1 MSQKNTTKQFKPREA
16 TSYIVKKTYV
26 DVKQK
31 MAIFSKKPQIG
42 QVYELTITSI
52 INKLEN
58 KKNSIEQK
66 GFLGIG
72 DFSGGYKILVPNTE
86 LGDKVKVKIIKSP
99 KVSFAEVNKSNFA
112 FAQIVEFLNKAQNR
126 PPFTVGD
133 ITKVKVTSIKEE
145 ADGLDVIMATPLF
158 NDQNLL
164 EPYYFIISQK
174 RASTSKSSLQRT
186 VIGDILDICITQ
198 IKPHYGFAKIMGN
211 STNVLHD
218 SRPAATSQEVLI
230 QKLRKGGHIGKKLNI
245 VLPKT
250 AKIVGNLICLQ
261 LQERKSSSF
270 LEQNNIF
277 FIKLGLGANLGDKVR
292 IKICKSANNTF
303 FAKVIKKD
311 PISYEQ
317 KQHKIKQNIEQML
330 KSGMHFGEKAVKCN
344 AKMRDFVWIRKKG
357 RNKNRPYLKKG
368 RHFLNLLKTRQCLNK
383 ALKQLIKYAV
393 KGRTFLF
400 VGTKKPATSLI
411 SRAALFS
418 QRSFF
423 VNTRWLGGMLTN
435 WKTILKSISKIRPIL
450 KEKQRII
457 QIILTKRHTI
467 KLRLMKKILAS
478 MKYIQKGRQFLQT
491 ILKGP
496 QFIEKNQAL
505 ALKRKELIQKGQL
518 LLKKRQ
524 QLVEKRK
531 QLLESTG
538 IIKSTLKEENLPR
551 QVQSA
556 LKIVQKYETLLTILT
571 SQKHKLRELH
581 SLLLL
586 SCEIQKLKKNALTL
600 TGPTYL
606 FQNGQICKEKSFLS
620 GPAPSKEIL
629 SKIIKA
635 VQLLSSTQ
643 SMTTQWNTDKTETK
657 YRLIALSKVLN
668 KFSTFSSYIKVS
680 IKRVYENI
688 FEIFNK
694 LTMLK
699 EALIQI
705 KKEFTKNTSL
715 LKNYIQ
721 ELRTIKNKLNSEQKI
736 IKLLKSKIKRASAE
750 KRFIAFLPKLRYLPT
765 ATSDASRSVQI
776 LMEKFVDPKLKQP
789 AATLMENIYN
799 TKLRTN
805 SKKLSAARRKKWQ
818 RLEKYF
824 GGVANMLKM
833 NKNKISKNIAI
844 IVGQQEEMNAVRE
857 CQKLGIQMFHLVD
870 SNCNPT
876 LANHYVPTN
885 DDSRNSIK
893 YVLTKFLKHIR
904 IGQKLRIK
912 IKQKRSFL

>member
-1 MSQKNTTKQFKPREA
+1 MSQKNTTKQFKPREGA
-16 TSYIVKKTYV
+16 SYIANKTFV
-26 DVKQK
+26 DVKQT
-31 MAIFSKKPQIG
+31 MSLFSKKPQIG

-58 KKNSIEQK
+58 NKNSSEQK
-66 GFLGIG
+66 EFLGIG
-72 DFSGGYKILVPNTE
+72 DFSEGYKILVPNTE

-99 KVSFAEVNKSNFA
+99 KVFFAEVKKSNFA
-112 FAQIVEFLNKAQNR
+112 FAQIVELLNKAQKR

-145 ADGLDVIMATPLF
+145 ADGLDVIMATPLL
-158 NDQNLL
+158 NDQNIL

-198 IKPHYGFAKIMGN
+198 IKPHYGFAKIIGN

-218 SRPAATSQEVLI
+218 SRPAAASQEVLI
-230 QKLRKGGHIGKKLNI
+230 QKLRKVGHIGEKINT
-245 VLPKT
+245 VLPQTAKT
-250 AKIVGNLICLQ
+250 AGNLICLQ
-261 LQERKSSSF
+261 LQNRKTSSF
-270 LEQNNIF
+270 LEQKSIF
-277 FIKLGLGANLGDKVR
+277 FIKLGLGAKLGDKVR
-292 IKICKSANNTF
+292 IKICKSAHNTF

-311 PISYEQ
+311 PISNEQ
-317 KQHKIKQNIEQML
+317 KQHKIKQNMEQML

-400 VGTKKPATSLI
+400 VGTKKPATSLV

-435 WKTILKSISKIRPIL
+435 WKTILKSVSKIRPIL

-457 QIILTKRHTI
+457 HIILTKRHTI

-478 MKYIQKGRQFLQT
+478 MTYIQKGRQFLQT
-491 ILKGP
+491 ILEGP
-496 QFIEKNQAL
+496 QFIQKNQVL

-531 QLLESTG
+531 HLLESTG
-538 IIKSTLKEENLPR
+538 IIKSTLKEDNLPR

-600 TGPTYL
+600 TGPTYI
-606 FQNGQICKEKSFLS
+606 FQKSQICKEKNLLS
-620 GPAPSKEIL
+620 GPTPSKEIL

-635 VQLLSSTQ
+635 VQLLSS
-643 SMTTQWNTDKTETK
+643 TTQWNTDKTETK

-688 FEIFNK
+688 LEILKK
-694 LTMLK
+694 LKMLK

-705 KKEFTKNTSL
+705 KKELTNNTSL
-715 LKNYIQ
+715 LKNYIK

-776 LMEKFVDPKLKQP
+776 LMEKFVDTKLKQP

>member
-1 MSQKNTTKQFKPREA
+1 MSQKNTTKQFKPREGA
-16 TSYIVKKTYV
+16 SYIANKTFV
-26 DVKQK
+26 DVKQT
-31 MAIFSKKPQIG
+31 MSLFSKKPQIG

-58 KKNSIEQK
+58 NKNSSEQK
-66 GFLGIG
+66 EFLGIG
-72 DFSGGYKILVPNTE
+72 DFSEGYKILVPNTE

-99 KVSFAEVNKSNFA
+99 KVFFAEVKKSNFA
-112 FAQIVEFLNKAQNR
+112 FAQIVELLNKAQKR

-145 ADGLDVIMATPLF
+145 ADGLDVIMATPLL
-158 NDQNLL
+158 NDQNIL

-198 IKPHYGFAKIMGN
+198 IKPHYGFAKIIGN

-218 SRPAATSQEVLI
+218 SRPAAASQEVLI
-230 QKLRKGGHIGKKLNI
+230 QKLRKVGHIGKKLNI
-245 VLPKT
+245 VLPQT
-250 AKIVGNLICLQ
+250 AKKAGNLICLQ
-261 LQERKSSSF
+261 LQNRKTSSF
-270 LEQNNIF
+270 LEQKSIF
-277 FIKLGLGANLGDKVR
+277 FIKLGLGAKLGDKVR
-292 IKICKSANNTF
+292 IKICKSAHNTF

-311 PISYEQ
+311 PISNEQ
-317 KQHKIKQNIEQML
+317 KQHKIKQNMEQML

-400 VGTKKPATSLI
+400 VGTKKPATSLV

-435 WKTILKSISKIRPIL
+435 WKTILKSVSKIRPIL

-457 QIILTKRHTI
+457 HIILTKRHTI

-478 MKYIQKGRQFLQT
+478 MTYIQKGRQFLQT
-491 ILKGP
+491 ILEGP
-496 QFIEKNQAL
+496 QFIQKNQVL

-531 QLLESTG
+531 HLLESTG
-538 IIKSTLKEENLPR
+538 IIKSTLKEDNLPR

-600 TGPTYL
+600 TGPTYI
-606 FQNGQICKEKSFLS
+606 FQKSQICKEKNLLS
-620 GPAPSKEIL
+620 GPTPSKEIL

-635 VQLLSSTQ
+635 VQLLSS
-643 SMTTQWNTDKTETK
+643 TTQWNTDKTETK

-688 FEIFNK
+688 LEILKK
-694 LTMLK
+694 LKMLK

-705 KKEFTKNTSL
+705 KKELTNNTSL
-715 LKNYIQ
+715 LKNYIK

-776 LMEKFVDPKLKQP
+776 LMEKFVDTKLKQP